1 MLKVGNPLKIMHSM
15 GQRLPIV
22 NEFVTSLVK
31 RKTEFKRKVVG
42 LFFLAS
48 RLKLL

>member
-1 MLKVGNPLKIMHSM
+1 MVGNPLEIMHSM
-15 GQRLPIV
+15 GQGLPIV
-22 NEFVTSLVK
+22 NKFVASLVK
-31 RKTEFKRKVVG
+31 RMAEFKRKVVR